1 MAAIASGLA
10 QHGWRVLRFEFAYMA
25 RQRILERR
33 QGPDRM
39 PVLQEA
45 LRQQVQLERQLNPN
59 LPLFVGGKSMGG
71 RVASLLLDE
80 LAASNGVKG
89 CLCFGFPFHPPGKPA
104 ISRAIPWLAFS
115 LLGQCQLAGAVSG
128 LFIPPASIASS

>member
-59 LPLFVGGKSMGG
+59 LPLFIGGKSMGG

-89 CLCFGFPFHPPGKPA
+89 AFAL
-104 ISRAIPWLAFS
+104 AIPS
-115 LLGQCQLAGAVSG
+115 
-128 LFIPPASIASS
+128 IPQVNRCSYAPST